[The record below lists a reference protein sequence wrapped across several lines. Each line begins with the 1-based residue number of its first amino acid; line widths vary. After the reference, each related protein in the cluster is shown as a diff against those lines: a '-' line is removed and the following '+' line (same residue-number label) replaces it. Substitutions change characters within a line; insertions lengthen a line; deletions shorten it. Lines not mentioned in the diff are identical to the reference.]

1 MKVRIVTENGKVL
14 KERKVKDEVI
24 SHSDDGVEMRKVD
37 VMDLFSALYGR

>member
-1 MKVRIVTENGKVL
+1 MKVRIETENGKVL

-24 SHSDDGVEMRKVD
+24 SRSSDGVEVRRVD